1 MPSFFLVKL
10 SMSFNNIPAFSMPD
24 IQKRDAETIAELKL
38 ALSTHGFF
46 TITDHG
52 IADDVLESS
61 YKLSKDFFSLP
72 ETIKNTYAHPEK
84 AGARGYTPYGKETAV
99 GETTPDLKEFWH
111 HGPIIDDSF
120 DHRISENISVSEIPE
135 FNDQFDILFKQL
147 NLLGM
152 KVLSAIA
159 IILGKEG
166 SFFDAWALKGNS
178 ILRLIHYPPVH
189 DSSNILRARA
199 HEDINLI
206 TLLVGAEESGLEV
219 QNTDGDW
226 IPIAAKSKSIVCNI
240 GDMMQLVTR
249 SQLKST
255 THRVVDNNAGS
266 SASRY
271 SMPFFL
277 HPSPEIELCS
287 IVDES
292 TDSISAHDFLEER
305 LKAIKLY

>member
-1 MPSFFLVKL
+1 ML
-10 SMSFNNIPAFSMPD
+10 D
-24 IQKRDAETIAELKL
+24 IEQRDAETISQLKL
-38 ALSTHGFF
+38 ALTSHGFF

-52 IADDVLESS
+52 IADEVLQSS
-61 YKLSKDFFSLP
+61 YTLSKDFFSLRGDV
-72 ETIKNTYAHPEK
+72 KNSYAHPEK

-111 HGPIIDDSF
+111 HGPIIDDSY
-120 DHRISENISVSEIPE
+120 DSRISENILVSEISG
-135 FNDQFDILFKQL
+135 FNDQFDILFNQL
-147 NLLGM
+147 NMLGM

-159 IILGKEG
+159 VILGKEPN
-166 SFFDAWALKGNS
+166 FFDAWALKGNS
-178 ILRLIHYPPVH
+178 ILRLIHYPPVE

-219 QNTDGDW
+219 QNPEGNW

-255 THRVVDNNAGS
+255 SHRVVDNNIS
-266 SASRY
+266 SSKSRY

-277 HPSPEIELCS
+277 HPSPEVELCS
-287 IVDES
+287 IVDDS
-292 TDSISAHDFLEER
+292 TESISAHDFLEER
-305 LKAIKLY
+305 LRAIKLY

>member
-1 MPSFFLVKL
+1 MT
-10 SMSFNNIPAFSMPD
+10 FNSIPAFSMVD
-24 IQKRDAETIAELKL
+24 IQQRDAETISQLKL
-38 ALSTHGFF
+38 ALGTHGFF

-52 IADDVLESS
+52 IADQVLKSS
-61 YKLSKDFFSLP
+61 YKLSKDFFSLN
-72 ETIKNTYAHPEK
+72 ENIKNSYAHPEK

-111 HGPIIDDSF
+111 HGPMIDDSY
-120 DHRISENISVSEIPE
+120 DSRISKNILVSEIPG
-135 FNDQFDILFKQL
+135 FNDQFDILYNQL
-147 NLLGM
+147 NKLGM

-159 IILGKEG
+159 VILGKEPN
-166 SFFDAWALKGNS
+166 FFDSWALKGNS
-178 ILRLIHYPPVH
+178 ILRLIHYPPVN

-219 QNTDGDW
+219 QNPEGDW

-255 THRVVDNNAGS
+255 SHRVVDNNPGS

-277 HPSPEIELCS
+277 HPSPEVELCS
-287 IVDES
+287 IVDDS
-292 TDSISAHDFLEER
+292 TESISAHDFLEER
-305 LKAIKLY
+305 LRAIKLY

>member
-1 MPSFFLVKL
+1 
-10 SMSFNNIPAFSMPD
+10 MSD
-24 IQKRDAETIAELKL
+24 IEQRDIETIAELKL
-38 ALSTHGFF
+38 ALTTHGFF

-52 IADDVLESS
+52 IADEVLKSS
-61 YKLSKDFFSLP
+61 YRLSKDFFELP
-72 ETIKNTYAHPEK
+72 DAVKQTYAHPEK

-111 HGPIIDDSF
+111 HGPMVDDSY
-120 DHRISENISVSEIPE
+120 DSRISENISVLEISD
-135 FNDQFDILFKQL
+135 FNAQFDILFNQL
-147 NLLGM
+147 NMLGL

-159 IILGKEG
+159 VILDKEP
-166 SFFDAWALKGNS
+166 SFFDSWAIKGNS
-178 ILRLIHYPPVH
+178 ILRLIHYPPVV

-219 QNTDGDW
+219 QNPEGDW
-226 IPIAAKSKSIVCNI
+226 IPIEAKSKSIVCNI

-255 THRVVDNNAGS
+255 SHRVVDHNASS

-287 IVDES
+287 IVDDSPE
-292 TDSISAHDFLEER
+292 SISAHDFLEER
-305 LKAIKLY
+305 LRAIKLY

>member
-1 MPSFFLVKL
+1 
-10 SMSFNNIPAFSMPD
+10 MSFNTIPAFSMLD
-24 IQKRDAETIAELKL
+24 IEQRDAETIAELKL
-38 ALSTHGFF
+38 ALTSHGFF

-52 IADDVLESS
+52 IADEVLQSS
-61 YKLSKDFFSLP
+61 YRLSKDFFALP
-72 ETIKNTYAHPEK
+72 NAVKQTYANPEK
-84 AGARGYTPYGKETAV
+84 AGARGYTPFGKETAV

-111 HGPIIDDSF
+111 HGPMVDDSY
-120 DHRISENISVSEIPE
+120 DSRISKNISVSEIE
-135 FNDQFDILFKQL
+135 DFNGQFDILFNQL
-147 NLLGM
+147 NMLGL

-159 IILGKEG
+159 VILDKEP
-166 SFFDAWALKGNS
+166 SFFDSWATKGNS
-178 ILRLIHYPPVH
+178 ILRLIHYPPVV

-219 QNTDGDW
+219 QNPEGDW
-226 IPIAAKSKSIVCNI
+226 IPIEAKSKSIVCNI

-255 THRVVDNNAGS
+255 SHRVVDHNASS

-287 IVDES
+287 IVDDSPE
-292 TDSISAHDFLEER
+292 SISAHDFLEER
-305 LKAIKLY
+305 LRAIKLY

>member
-1 MPSFFLVKL
+1 LV
-10 SMSFNNIPAFSMPD
+10 ND
-24 IQKRDAETIAELKL
+24 
-38 ALSTHGFF
+38 
-46 TITDHG
+46 
-52 IADDVLESS
+52 S
-61 YKLSKDFFSLP
+61 YDP
-72 ETIKNTYAHPEK
+72 
-84 AGARGYTPYGKETAV
+84 
-99 GETTPDLKEFWH
+99 
-111 HGPIIDDSF
+111 
-120 DHRISENISVSEIPE
+120 RISKNILVSELSD
-135 FNDQFDILFKQL
+135 FNDQFDILFNQL
-147 NLLGM
+147 NMLGL

-159 IILGKEG
+159 VILGKES
-166 SFFDAWALKGNS
+166 SFFDSWALKGNS
-178 ILRLIHYPPVH
+178 ILRLIHYPPVV

-219 QNTDGDW
+219 QNPEGDW

-255 THRVVDNNAGS
+255 SHRVVDHNASS

-287 IVDES
+287 IVDDSPE
-292 TDSISAHDFLEER
+292 SISAHDFLEER
-305 LKAIKLY
+305 LRAIKLY

>member
-1 MPSFFLVKL
+1 MTFDS
-10 SMSFNNIPAFSMPD
+10 IPAFSMHD
-24 IQKRDAETIAELKL
+24 IQLRDAETISQLKL
-38 ALSTHGFF
+38 ALTSHGFF

-52 IADDVLESS
+52 IADEVLQSS
-61 YKLSKDFFSLP
+61 YTLSKDFFSLRGDV
-72 ETIKNTYAHPEK
+72 KNSYAHPEK

-111 HGPIIDDSF
+111 HGPMIDDSY
-120 DHRISENISVSEIPE
+120 DSRISENILVSEIPG
-135 FNDQFDILFKQL
+135 FNDQFDILFNQL
-147 NLLGM
+147 NMLGM

-159 IILGKEG
+159 VILGKEPN
-166 SFFDAWALKGNS
+166 FFDAWALKGNS
-178 ILRLIHYPPVH
+178 ILRLIHYPPVE

-219 QNTDGDW
+219 QNPEGNW

-255 THRVVDNNAGS
+255 SHRVVDNNISS

-277 HPSPEIELCS
+277 HPSPEVELCS
-287 IVDES
+287 IVDDS
-292 TDSISAHDFLEER
+292 TESISAHDFLEER
-305 LKAIKLY
+305 LRAIKLY

>member
-1 MPSFFLVKL
+1 
-10 SMSFNNIPAFSMPD
+10 MSFNTIPAFSMLD
-24 IQKRDAETIAELKL
+24 IEQRDAETITELKL
-38 ALSTHGFF
+38 ALTSHGFF

-52 IADDVLESS
+52 IADEVLQSS
-61 YKLSKDFFSLP
+61 YRLSKDFFSLP
-72 ETIKNTYAHPEK
+72 EDVKNTYAHPDK
-84 AGARGYTPYGKETAV
+84 AGARGYTPFGKETAV
-99 GETTPDLKEFWH
+99 GEHTPDLKEFWH
-111 HGPIIDDSF
+111 HGPSVNETYDP
-120 DHRISENISVSEIPE
+120 RIAKNITVSEILD
-135 FNDQFDILFKQL
+135 FNNQFDILFNQL

-159 IILGKEG
+159 IILDKEP
-166 SFFDAWALKGNS
+166 SFFDSWVTKGNS
-178 ILRLIHYPPVH
+178 ILRLIHYPPVD
-189 DSSNILRARA
+189 DSSNVLRARA

-219 QNTDGDW
+219 QNPEGDW
-226 IPIAAKSKSIVCNI
+226 IPIEAKSKSIVCNI

-255 THRVVDNNAGS
+255 SHRVVDHNASS

-287 IVDES
+287 IVDDSPE
-292 TDSISAHDFLEER
+292 SISAHDFLEER
-305 LKAIKLY
+305 LRAIKLY

>member
-1 MPSFFLVKL
+1 
-10 SMSFNNIPAFSMPD
+10 MSFNTIPAFSMSD
-24 IQKRDAETIAELKL
+24 IESRDAQTIAALKL
-38 ALSTHGFF
+38 ALTTHGFF

-52 IADDVLESS
+52 ISDEILQSS
-61 YKLSKDFFSLP
+61 YKFSKDFFSLP
-72 ETIKNTYAHPEK
+72 EDVKNAYAHPDK
-84 AGARGYTPYGKETAV
+84 AGARGYTPFGKETAV
-99 GETTPDLKEFWH
+99 GEHTPDLKEFWH
-111 HGPIIDDSF
+111 HGPSVNETYDP
-120 DHRISENISVSEIPE
+120 RIAKNITVSEILD
-135 FNDQFDILFKQL
+135 FNNQFDILFNQL

-159 IILGKEG
+159 IILDKEP
-166 SFFDAWALKGNS
+166 SFFDSWVTKGNS
-178 ILRLIHYPPVH
+178 VLRLIHYPPV
-189 DSSNILRARA
+189 DDPSNVLRARA

-219 QNTDGDW
+219 QNPEGQW
-226 IPIAAKSKSIVCNI
+226 IPISAKSKSIVCNI

-255 THRVVDNNAGS
+255 SHRVIDHNADS

-287 IVDES
+287 IVDDSSE
-292 TDSISAHDFLEER
+292 SISAHDFLEER
-305 LKAIKLY
+305 LRAIKLY

>member
-1 MPSFFLVKL
+1 
-10 SMSFNNIPAFSMPD
+10 MSFNTIPSFSMFD
-24 IQKRDAETIAELKL
+24 INNRDDDTIQKLKL
-38 ALSTHGFF
+38 ALTSHGFF

-52 IADDVLESS
+52 ISDEVLEKS
-61 YKLSKDFFSLP
+61 YKVSQEFFSLP
-72 ETIKNTYAHPEK
+72 EEVKSNYAHPEK

-120 DHRISENISVSEIPE
+120 DHRISENISVSEIPA

-147 NLLGM
+147 NFLGM

-159 IILGKEG
+159 IILGKEA

-178 ILRLIHYPPVH
+178 ILRLIHYPPVP

-255 THRVVDNNAGS
+255 THRVVDNNAS
-266 SASRY
+266 SSTSRY

-292 TDSISAHDFLEER
+292 ADSISAHDFLEER

>member
-1 MPSFFLVKL
+1 MTFDS
-10 SMSFNNIPAFSMPD
+10 IPAFSMHD
-24 IQKRDAETIAELKL
+24 IQLRDAETISQLKL
-38 ALSTHGFF
+38 ALTSHGFF

-52 IADDVLESS
+52 IADEVLQSS
-61 YKLSKDFFSLP
+61 YTLSKDFFSLR
-72 ETIKNTYAHPEK
+72 EDVKNSYAHPEK

-111 HGPIIDDSF
+111 HGPMIDDSY
-120 DHRISENISVSEIPE
+120 DSRISENILVSEIPG
-135 FNDQFDILFKQL
+135 FNDQFDILFNQL
-147 NLLGM
+147 NMLGM

-159 IILGKEG
+159 VILGKEPN
-166 SFFDAWALKGNS
+166 FFDAWALKGNS
-178 ILRLIHYPPVH
+178 ILRLIHYPPVE

-219 QNTDGDW
+219 QNPEGNW

-255 THRVVDNNAGS
+255 SHRVVDNNIS
-266 SASRY
+266 SSKSRY

-277 HPSPEIELCS
+277 HPSPEVELCS
-287 IVDES
+287 IVDDS
-292 TDSISAHDFLEER
+292 TESISAHDFLEER
-305 LKAIKLY
+305 LRAIKLY

>member
-1 MPSFFLVKL
+1 MTFDS
-10 SMSFNNIPAFSMPD
+10 IPAFSMVD
-24 IQKRDAETIAELKL
+24 IQQRDAETISQLKL
-38 ALSTHGFF
+38 ALSMHGFF

-52 IADDVLESS
+52 IADEVLKSS
-61 YKLSKDFFSLP
+61 YTLSKDFFLLH
-72 ETIKNTYAHPEK
+72 ENIKNSYAHPEK

-111 HGPIIDDSF
+111 HGPIIDDSY
-120 DHRISENISVSEIPE
+120 DSRISENILVSEIPG
-135 FNDQFDILFKQL
+135 FNDQFDILFNQL
-147 NLLGM
+147 NKLGM

-159 IILGKEG
+159 VILGKEPN
-166 SFFDAWALKGNS
+166 FFDSWALKGNS
-178 ILRLIHYPPVH
+178 ILRLIHYPPVE

-219 QNTDGDW
+219 QNPEGNW

-255 THRVVDNNAGS
+255 SHRVIDNNAGS

-277 HPSPEIELCS
+277 HPSPEVELCS
-287 IVDES
+287 IVDDS
-292 TDSISAHDFLEER
+292 TESISAHDFLEER
-305 LKAIKLY
+305 LRAIKLY

>member
-1 MPSFFLVKL
+1 MT
-10 SMSFNNIPAFSMPD
+10 D
-24 IQKRDAETIAELKL
+24 IQSQDIETISALKS
-38 ALSTHGFF
+38 ALSDHGFF

-52 IADDVLESS
+52 IADEVLELS
-61 YKLSKDFFSLP
+61 YKFSKDFFDLP
-72 ETIKNTYAHPEK
+72 EEIKNNYAHPEK
-84 AGARGYTPYGKETAV
+84 AGARGYTPFGKETAV
-99 GETTPDLKEFWH
+99 GEETPDLKEFWH
-111 HGPIIDDSF
+111 HGPLVDSSF
-120 DHRISENISVSEIPE
+120 DSRISENIVVEEIDE
-135 FNDQFDILFKQL
+135 FNQHFDKLFSQL

-159 IILGKEG
+159 LILGKEA
-166 SFFDAWALKGNS
+166 SFFDRWAIKGNS
-178 ILRLIHYPPVH
+178 ILRLIHYPPVR

-219 QNTDGDW
+219 QNSNGEW
-226 IPIAAKSKSIVCNI
+226 IPIDAKSKSIVCNI

-255 THRVVDNNAGS
+255 SHRVVDHNSDS

-277 HPSPEIELCS
+277 HPSPDIDLCS
-287 IVDES
+287 IVDNS
-292 TDSISAHDFLEER
+292 DGSISAHDFLEER
-305 LKAIKLY
+305 LKEIKLY

>member
-1 MPSFFLVKL
+1 
-10 SMSFNNIPAFSMPD
+10 MSFNTIPAFSMPD
-24 IQKRDAETIAELKL
+24 IEQRDVETIAELKL
-38 ALSTHGFF
+38 ALTTHGFF

-52 IADDVLESS
+52 IADQVLQSS
-61 YKLSKDFFSLP
+61 YRLSREFFSLP
-72 ETIKNTYAHPEK
+72 DGVKNTYAHPEK

-111 HGPIIDDSF
+111 HGPMIDDSY
-120 DHRISENISVSEIPE
+120 DHRISKNILVSEISD
-135 FNDQFDILFKQL
+135 FNDQFDLLFNQL
-147 NLLGM
+147 NMLGL

-159 IILGKEG
+159 VILGKES
-166 SFFDAWALKGNS
+166 SFFDPWALKGNS
-178 ILRLIHYPPVH
+178 ILRLIHYPPVV

-219 QNTDGDW
+219 QNPEGDW

-255 THRVVDNNAGS
+255 SHRVVDHNASS

-287 IVDES
+287 IVDDSPE
-292 TDSISAHDFLEER
+292 SISAHDFLEER
-305 LKAIKLY
+305 LRAIKLY

>member
-1 MPSFFLVKL
+1 
-10 SMSFNNIPAFSMPD
+10 MSFNTIPAFSMPD
-24 IQKRDAETIAELKL
+24 IEQRDVETIAELKL
-38 ALSTHGFF
+38 ALTTHGFF

-52 IADDVLESS
+52 IADEVLQSS
-61 YKLSKDFFSLP
+61 YRLSREFFSLP
-72 ETIKNTYAHPEK
+72 DGVKNTYAHPEK

-111 HGPIIDDSF
+111 HGPMIDDSY
-120 DHRISENISVSEIPE
+120 DHRISKNILVSEISD
-135 FNDQFDILFKQL
+135 FNDQFYLLFNQL
-147 NLLGM
+147 NMLGL

-159 IILGKEG
+159 VILCKES
-166 SFFDAWALKGNS
+166 SFFDSWALKGNS
-178 ILRLIHYPPVH
+178 ILRLIHYPSVV

-219 QNTDGDW
+219 QNPEGDW

-255 THRVVDNNAGS
+255 SHRVVDHNASS

-287 IVDES
+287 IVDDSPE
-292 TDSISAHDFLEER
+292 SISAHDFLEER
-305 LKAIKLY
+305 LRAIKLY

>member
-1 MPSFFLVKL
+1 
-10 SMSFNNIPAFSMPD
+10 MSFNSIPAFSMFD
-24 IQKRDAETIAELKL
+24 IQQRDAETIAELKL
-38 ALSTHGFF
+38 ALTTHGFF

-52 IADDVLESS
+52 IADEVLHSS
-61 YKLSKDFFSLP
+61 YRLSKDFFSLP
-72 ETIKNTYAHPEK
+72 DAVKNTYAHPEK
-84 AGARGYTPYGKETAV
+84 AGARGYTPFGKETAV

-111 HGPIIDDSF
+111 HGPLVNDSY
-120 DHRISENISVSEIPE
+120 DPRISKNILVSELSD
-135 FNDQFDILFKQL
+135 FNAQFDILFNQL
-147 NLLGM
+147 NMLGL

-159 IILGKEG
+159 VILGKEP
-166 SFFDAWALKGNS
+166 SFFDSWALKGNS
-178 ILRLIHYPPVH
+178 ILRLIHYPPVV

-219 QNTDGDW
+219 QNPEGDW
-226 IPIAAKSKSIVCNI
+226 IPIAAKSKTIVCNI

-255 THRVVDNNAGS
+255 SHRVVDHNASS

-287 IVDES
+287 IVDDSPE
-292 TDSISAHDFLEER
+292 SISAHDFLEER
-305 LKAIKLY
+305 LRAIKLY

>member
-24 IQKRDAETIAELKL
+24 IQNRDAETIAELKL

-61 YKLSKDFFSLP
+61 YKLSKDFYSLP

-159 IILGKEG
+159 IILGKEA